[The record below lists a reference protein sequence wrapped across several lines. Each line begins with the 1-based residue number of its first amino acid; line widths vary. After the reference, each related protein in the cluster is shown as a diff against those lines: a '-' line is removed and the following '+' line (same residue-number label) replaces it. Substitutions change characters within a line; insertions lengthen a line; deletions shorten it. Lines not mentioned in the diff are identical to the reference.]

1 MLIPLHD
8 GLPLRRIPF
17 QLVTTALIVLCVL
30 VQLYSASLGEE
41 EGLRFAYAFGA
52 IPVVIM
58 GQAELPLELTVIPT
72 IWTPFTSVFLHADW
86 WHLIGNMVFLWVLGD
101 NVEDAF
107 GHWRFLA
114 FYLIC
119 GVVAAFAHAASI
131 PGGEGPLIGASGAVS
146 GVVAAYLL
154 MHPKQKIW
162 ALLFGKI
169 PVRFRAYWL
178 LGAWIAMQVFFAFVG
193 DGSNTAWFAHLGGL
207 VAGAL
212 LTPVFRR
219 RDMPLF
225 DQANV
230 APPAPEVLAAI
241 RQRYRIPRA
250 GGSPW
255 TRRRPD

>member
-30 VQLYSASLGEE
+30 VQLHTAAMGEAE
-41 EGLRFAYAFGA
+41 AIRFAYAFGA
-52 IPVVIM
+52 IPAVIL
-58 GQAELPLELTVIPT
+58 GQA
-72 IWTPFTSVFLHADW
+72 D
-86 WHLIGNMVFLWVLGD
+86 
-101 NVEDAF
+101 
-107 GHWRFLA
+107 LA
-114 FYLIC
+114 R
-119 GVVAAFAHAASI
+119 
-131 PGGEGPLIGASGAVS
+131 
-146 GVVAAYLL
+146 YLL

-178 LGAWIAMQVFFAFVG
+178 LGAWIAMQVFFALVG
-193 DGSNTAWFAHLGGL
+193 DDSNTAWFAHLGGL

-212 LTPVFRR
+212 LTPLFRR

-241 RQRYRIPRA
+241 RQRHRIPRA

>member
-1 MLIPLHD
+1 MLIPLYD

-17 QLVTTALIVLCVL
+17 QVVTTALIAACVV
-30 VQLYSASLGEE
+30 VQFYVGAMAEE
-41 EGLRFAYAFGA
+41 EALRLAYAFGA
-52 IPVVIM
+52 IPVVIL
-58 GQAELPLELTVIPT
+58 GEADLAAELTVIPT
-72 IWTPFTSVFLHADW
+72 VWTPFTSLFLHGDW
-86 WHLIGNMVFLWVLGD
+86 WHLIGNMLFLWVLGD

-119 GVVAAFAHAASI
+119 GVVAAFAHAASV
-131 PGGEGPLIGASGAVS
+131 PLSEGPLIGASGAVS

-154 MHPKQKIW
+154 LHPKQRIW

-178 LGAWIAMQVFFAFVG
+178 LGAWIAMQVFFATVG
-193 DGSNTAWFAHLGGL
+193 DDSNTAWFAHLGGL

-212 LTPVFRR
+212 LTPLFRR

-225 DQANV
+225 DKATAV
-230 APPAPEVLAAI
+230 PPTPEVLAAL
-241 RQRYRIPRA
+241 RRHRIPRA

-255 TRRRPD
+255 KGRRPD